1 MGVVTLVES
10 RLEAPRLRHGIPR
23 PLPTVPATTAALRLE
38 AATVFSIALLAY
50 LSLGALIV
58 FSLDALPTDSLAR
71 VANASAAVASRDPHL
86 AGIGFV
92 WSPLPNLAL
101 IPLVALHDMAA
112 SLRSVGFAASI
123 SSAVLMAATVGSL
136 RKTLAAFGV
145 SALPRLVTTALFAA
159 SPMIVLYGA
168 NGMSEAFL
176 LLPLVTATRHL
187 WLWLGNHRPQH
198 LVWVGSS
205 LGVAYLCRYEALA
218 AGLSTIAAVLL
229 VTAVRHRGTKAER
242 WGTAGVDAAIVA
254 FPVAAAFVG
263 WAAVS
268 WIIIG
273 HPFDQFSSDYG
284 NSAQVAASAK
294 GIEASRGFSGAYV
307 LDQVR
312 ALAPTLALAA
322 ALVVAAAIVTRRIR
336 PLAPFV
342 IVAPVCISQGL
353 LFVRQNSFGWL
364 RFQITASLL
373 LALLVVVV
381 LAELRWRSRWQ
392 VRWRPA
398 LVATSAAI
406 VLLGPA
412 IPLAYSGMRD
422 PVLAREEANLVAAI
436 AGETAE
442 DPRALPAQSRY
453 AFEREVAREIDRMW
467 LPEGAILTDSALAF
481 PIVLAS
487 QRIDQWVIT
496 PDRDFKAA
504 LASPAVF
511 SVEYLLTPMR
521 QSGFDAVAG
530 EYPDLAT
537 TPEVATL
544 AREFRDDATGRRW
557 RLYRVTPL
565 PGRGSDG
572 QLPLDRRDGTVRAKG
587 PRPNRA
593 VQVPAQ
599 RGIEP
604 LDLRDGRPDRPGDV
618 DPRPFT
624 GVPQKPRPAVTAER

>member
-1 MGVVTLVES
+1 MTLVDD
-10 RLEAPRLRHGIPR
+10 RVEAPRLRHGIP
-23 PLPTVPATTAALRLE
+23 PGAKVPASVAALRLE
-38 AATVFSIALLAY
+38 AATVFSVALVAY
-50 LSLGALIV
+50 LTLGALIV
-58 FSLDALPTDSLAR
+58 FGLDALPTDSLAR

-86 AGIGFV
+86 GGIGFV
-92 WSPLPNLAL
+92 WSPLPNVAL
-101 IPLVALHDMAA
+101 IPLVALHDIAG

-187 WLWLGNHRPQH
+187 WLWLGNQCPQH

-218 AGLSTIAAVLL
+218 AGISTIAVVLL
-229 VTAVRHRGTKAER
+229 VTVVRHRGTQAER
-242 WGTAGVDAAIVA
+242 WGTASVDAAIVA

-294 GIEASRGFSGAYV
+294 GIEAATGFSGDYL
-307 LDQVR
+307 LDQVT
-312 ALAPTLALAA
+312 ALAPTIALAATLALAA
-322 ALVVAAAIVTRRIR
+322 AVVTRRLR
-336 PLAPFV
+336 PLAPLV
-342 IVAPVCISQGL
+342 VVGPVCVSQGL
-353 LFVRQNSFGWL
+353 LFVRHTSFGWL
-364 RFQITASLL
+364 RFQIAASLL
-373 LALLVVVV
+373 LALLVVTV
-381 LAELRWRSRWQ
+381 LAELRWRPRWQ
-392 VRWRPA
+392 LRWRPA
-398 LVATSAAI
+398 LAATAAAM

-412 IPLAYSGMRD
+412 MPLGFAAMRD

-436 AGETAE
+436 AGDGIE
-442 DPRALPAQSRY
+442 DPRALPARSRY
-453 AFEREVAREIDRMW
+453 AFEREIARQIDRML
-467 LPEGAILTDSALAF
+467 LPEGAILADSALAF

-511 SVEYLLTPMR
+511 SVEYLLTPIG
-521 QSGFDAVAG
+521 QGGFDAVAG

-537 TPEVATL
+537 TPEVATP
-544 AREFRDDATGRRW
+544 AREFHDQATGRRW

-565 PGRGSDG
+565 PFRSSGG
-572 QLPLDRRDGTVRAKG
+572 QLPRDRRDGTVRAKG
-587 PRPNRA
+587 SGPDRA

-599 RGIEP
+599 RGVEL
-604 LDLRDGRPDRPGDV
+604 LDLRDGRADRPGDV
-618 DPRPFT
+618 DPGPLS
-624 GVPQKPRPAVTAER
+624 GVSQKPRPAVAPQR